1 MSKLFWLLA
10 TAAAVPIAGAVYQ
23 KLSERS
29 DRRRYRRS
37 GTLVRVGSSTIY
49 LYDAR
54 PSQEDSASGPTVLF
68 ESGIGATS
76 QNWLHLQRAIACEYR
91 AVSYD
96 RAGLGWSSGNPTYP
110 TPTILSRELR
120 DILRAAGILG
130 PYVVVAHSFGG
141 LVARQFAADYP
152 SEVLG
157 LLLVDPMRPE
167 DWPPLSQ
174 SGTASVEQGIRL
186 ARAGRVAASVG
197 LSRLFM
203 RSTLLGSRRLA
214 GLLCRIGGESSQNLM
229 DRMLCEAGKMPRE
242 SWPAVVANWSRPGF
256 YRTLEAYLRHIP
268 KTVTAMHAAP
278 PLDVPVTVL
287 TPISATPLTQGQLHG
302 ISLNATQVIAPASAH
317 WIHLDEPEL
326 VLREFH
332 RLLATCT
339 QQLVPPSV

>member
-1 MSKLFWLLA
+1 MRTLFWLLV
-10 TAAAVPIAGAVYQ
+10 TAAAVPVAGAVYQ

-29 DRRRYRRS
+29 DRRRYRKS
-37 GTLVRVGSSTIY
+37 GTLVRTGSSTIY

-54 PSQEDSASGPTVLF
+54 PGQEDSASGPTVLF

-76 QNWLHLQRAIACEYR
+76 QNWLRLQRAIACEYR

-96 RAGLGWSSGNPTYP
+96 RAGLGWSSGRVSKP
-110 TPTILSRELR
+110 TPQTLSRELH
-120 DILRAAGILG
+120 DLLNEAGIPG

-174 SGTASVEQGIRL
+174 SGTASVEQAIRL
-186 ARAGRVAASVG
+186 ARAGRVLASVG

-203 RSTLLGSRRLA
+203 RSTLLGSRRIA
-214 GLLCRIGGESSQNLM
+214 GFLCRFGGKHAQNLM

-256 YRTLEAYLRHIP
+256 YRTLEAYLCHIP
-268 KTVTAMHAAP
+268 ESVAAIHAAP
-278 PLDVPVTVL
+278 PLDVPVVVL
-287 TPISATPLTQGQLHG
+287 TPIGVTPLTEQQLQA
-302 ISLNATQVIAPASAH
+302 ISSDAIQVIAPASAH

-326 VLREFH
+326 VLREFR
-332 RLLATCT
+332 RLLAVCT
-339 QQLVPPSV
+339 ERPVTPTV